1 MGNDIPNNSSSGDD
15 DLTFID
21 DSDIL
26 LSFADDDGYLS
37 DDETV
42 LHLLSPSPQLA
53 SYQFPNANGP
63 RPHQP
68 PYGRTLALLSS
79 EHQRWYQSRDVATAA
94 PKPLMLFAPS
104 QRKHV
109 RTRASSLSSLSSTGS
124 TFITSSNEPE
134 PEPGAT
140 DDSMS
145 MSSRLQESLA
155 RNLHLANDV
164 QRLSRDYEML
174 TVQFLQSQG
183 LAHAQSQAVEREMQV
198 NRKLTRKLDLV
209 TERYRVANEGY
220 AALKKRLNGVRVDL
234 RQVVQANE
242 NLTGNGSYRNMSV
255 AELEVLE
262 TTLEGG
268 LAKIREAMRQQYRD
282 VVEGERETCVVCL
295 HEKVSIVLLPCRHRV
310 LCATCAVRVHQ
321 CPVDRMDITDRF
333 STFGM

>member
-1 MGNDIPNNSSSGDD
+1 
-15 DLTFID
+15 
-21 DSDIL
+21 
-26 LSFADDDGYLS
+26 
-37 DDETV
+37 
-42 LHLLSPSPQLA
+42 
-53 SYQFPNANGP
+53 
-63 RPHQP
+63 
-68 PYGRTLALLSS
+68 
-79 EHQRWYQSRDVATAA
+79 
-94 PKPLMLFAPS
+94 MLFAPS

-124 TFITSSNEPE
+124 KFTTSSSSNEPE

-164 QRLSRDYEML
+164 HRLSRFVGLFLTCLCQQHCGSDYEML

-183 LAHAQSQAVEREMQV
+183 LAHAQGQAVEREMQV

-209 TERYRVANEGY
+209 TERYRY

-234 RQVVQANE
+234 HQVAQANE

-321 CPVDRMDITDRF
+321 CPVDRMHITDRF